1 MPGKSKRK
9 QQRYATKKQSMAG
22 QAPVITNA
30 TTATP
35 VTKTGTVFTGK
46 TPTPSVKAAAP
57 GSKAAAAQYT
67 PALLKH
73 VGAELK
79 ISVALS
85 ASILVVIIVLAFILH

>member
-22 QAPVITNA
+22 QAPAA
-30 TTATP
+30 TRSVTATP
-35 VTKTGTVFTGK
+35 VSKTGVVVTGK
-46 TPTPSVKAAAP
+46 PTTPSVKAAAP

-67 PALLKH
+67 PDLLKH
-73 VGAELK
+73 VGTELK

-85 ASILVVIIVLAFILH
+85 GFILVVIIALAFILH